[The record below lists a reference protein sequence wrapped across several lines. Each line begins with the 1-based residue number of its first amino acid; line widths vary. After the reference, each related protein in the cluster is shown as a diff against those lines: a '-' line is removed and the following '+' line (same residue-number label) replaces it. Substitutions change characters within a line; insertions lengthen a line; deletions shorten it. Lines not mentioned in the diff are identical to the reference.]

1 MNVRAVHR
9 PSPHTTRSCAFAALV
24 LAALALIGAGVVLGR
39 RPRSVDTAVRLVQG
53 WHRDESPAWKRR
65 LPQRLRHSALF
76 RTRDRSPEEVVADI
90 LRNDLPRWTP
100 AQRTDFFARGLYGA
114 IGWNEPWLLADI
126 LLDSGNETGWNDKG
140 RLELPPSG
148 VLPDWESVRRRKLEL
163 EGPQAD
169 ATLLPFDVALR
180 WRIALVPSAQGH
192 DLVLSR
198 RDGSCESRWE
208 TRLPA
213 DHNPA
218 IDPAC
223 YDPVDQ
229 RVYMEFG
236 NFVRVQTNDCNA
248 QVYEI
253 RPVAGSDSPEAVYE
267 LCVPTAPVFAPN
279 ELPPAP

>member
-1 MNVRAVHR
+1 MVPLGGGGA
-9 PSPHTTRSCAFAALV
+9 SPHATRFRVFAALV
-24 LAALALIGAGVVLGR
+24 LATLALVCAGMALDR
-39 RPRSVDTAVRLVQG
+39 RPRSVDAAVRLAQG
-53 WHRDESPAWKRR
+53 WHRDENPAWKRR

-90 LRNDLPRWTP
+90 LRHDLPRWTP
-100 AQRTDFFARGLYGA
+100 AQRTEFFARGLYGS

-126 LLDSGNETGWNDKG
+126 LLDPGNETGWNDKG
-140 RLELPPSG
+140 RLELPPPR
-148 VLPDWESVRRRKLEL
+148 VLPDWASVRRCKLEL

-169 ATLLPFDVALR
+169 TLLLPFDVALR

-229 RVYMEFG
+229 RVYMEYG

>member
-1 MNVRAVHR
+1 M
-9 PSPHTTRSCAFAALV
+9 PSRTRSRAFAALV
-24 LAALALIGAGVVLGR
+24 LAGLALIGAGVMLGR

-100 AQRTDFFARGLYGA
+100 AQRTEFFARGLYGA

-198 RDGSCESRWE
+198 RDSSCESRWE

-253 RPVAGSDSPEAVYE
+253 RPVAGSDSPEVVYE
-267 LCVPTAPVFAPN
+267 LYVPTAPVFAPN

>member
-1 MNVRAVHR
+1 MSSAAPHRSRVR
-9 PSPHTTRSCAFAALV
+9 TALV
-24 LAALALIGAGVVLGR
+24 LALAALALIGAGAALGRGR
-39 RPRSVDTAVRLVQG
+39 RPRSVDAAVRLVQG

-100 AQRTDFFARGLYGA
+100 AQRTEFFARGLYGSV
-114 IGWNEPWLLADI
+114 GWNEPWLLADI
-126 LLDSGNETGWNDKG
+126 LLDPGNETGWNEKG
-140 RLELPPSG
+140 RLKLPPPG
-148 VLPDWESVRRRKLEL
+148 VLPDWASVRRRKLEL

-169 ATLLPFDVALR
+169 MTLLPFDVALR
-180 WRIALVPSAQGH
+180 WRIALVPSARGH
-192 DLVLSR
+192 ELVLSR

-213 DHNPA
+213 EHRPA

-223 YDPVDQ
+223 HDPLRRRID
-229 RVYMEFG
+229 MEYG
-236 NFVRVQTNDCNA
+236 NYVRVQTNDCNA

-253 RPVAGSDSPEAVYE
+253 RPVAGSDSQEVVYE
-267 LCVPTAPVFAPN
+267 LCVPAAPVFAPD
-279 ELPPAP
+279 ELPPDP